1 MSCEIQ
7 YYYLIKLCKFAT
19 CMWERGVKVRHGLRG
34 YTDADISWENQLQ
47 QQRRL
52 CRQILLPRPRRL
64 RPRDP
69 WAMQLKL
76 QQMGE
81 GAGESPAP

>member
-1 MSCEIQ
+1 MF
-7 YYYLIKLCKFAT
+7 LRPF
-19 CMWERGVKVRHGLRG
+19 GLYRNACYG
-34 YTDADISWENQLQ
+34 ILFYSI
-47 QQRRL
+47 

-69 WAMQLKL
+69 WAMQLKV
-76 QQMGE
+76 QQTGQ